1 MPIDFLTQKERE
13 RNKSA
18 DVLRGGN
25 KKIKTEKELL
35 DYSTPCWNNRP
46 SVRPPTQ
53 QQEQEQDE
61 PCLCRLF
68 FQKHLYLLVDTLP
81 RSAAAATAAAAAAV
95 VALAV

>member
-35 DYSTPCWNNRP
+35 DYSTPYWNNRP

-53 QQEQEQDE
+53 QQEQEQE

-68 FQKHLYLLVDTLP
+68 FQKHLYRLVDTLP